1 MLDVVCG
8 VRSCFS
14 PSTGHTVL
22 SQDSR
27 EKDLVTDP
35 SPSPFFSYFFLSLT
49 RYLCGDRLCTP
60 VHLHLQKAPLSKGAL
75 MNGSLIVR
83 KHWWVQGKLVI
94 KAHASAECTHC
105 FSRSPINF
113 TLKVII
119 DSVQR
124 FCEIFSST
132 AQRENSQG
140 HFFQFYLEMMYT
152 VCFN

>member
-1 MLDVVCG
+1 MWCVVSEVVFHPPLDTL
-8 VRSCFS
+8 FS
-14 PSTGHTVL
+14 PRTP
-22 SQDSR
+22 
-27 EKDLVTDP
+27 EKRTWSLILLLLL
-35 SPSPFFSYFFLSLT
+35 FFSYFFLSLT

-94 KAHASAECTHC
+94 KAHTSAECTHC

-119 DSVQR
+119 DSAQR